1 MMRAAMLAILSRRRF
16 LLTAL
21 CCALLGTGCGGSGGS
36 AAASAGD
43 GNPTATT
50 ADITVLMMGNSHTSV
65 ADLPQ
70 QLGTMLRAG
79 LPGKTVAVVVA
90 PGWMYLEDHVSDPTT
105 MGLLRSQ
112 NWTAVVLQAQKY
124 STSGLYSYSTAGA
137 VTLVQDARR
146 QKALPVMFPEW
157 PRLGVDETQRIYD
170 LHVSIAQQRPA
181 CVAPIGQAWDL
192 ARQRHPELRLHDSD
206 GNHAAVP
213 GAYLTALVLYASI
226 TGASPRALPDQD
238 NGVAPAVQ
246 QQLRQVAADTVQAV
260 SARKH
265 CPGDQPLQ

>member
-21 CCALLGTGCGGSGGS
+21 CCALLGTACGGSGGS

-65 ADLPQ
+65 AELPQ

-105 MGLLRSQ
+105 MGLLHSQ
-112 NWTAVVLQAQKY
+112 NWTAVVL
-124 STSGLYSYSTAGA
+124 
-137 VTLVQDARR
+137 D
-146 QKALPVMFPEW
+146 
-157 PRLGVDETQRIYD
+157 
-170 LHVSIAQQRPA
+170 
-181 CVAPIGQAWDL
+181 
-192 ARQRHPELRLHDSD
+192 
-206 GNHAAVP
+206 
-213 GAYLTALVLYASI
+213 
-226 TGASPRALPDQD
+226 
-238 NGVAPAVQ
+238 
-246 QQLRQVAADTVQAV
+246 
-260 SARKH
+260 RKSVV
-265 CPGDQPLQ
+265 